1 VKERKSSLWCM
12 CKAIISK
19 KLFFEHGSVEE
30 MQHNGEGMDS
40 WVNFVKETTVAT
52 TRRKPK

>member
-1 VKERKSSLWCM
+1 MKERKSSLWCM